1 MSLTYESAGSQRS
14 CTAKTSTASVATRNS
29 GTETIAT
36 APVDATRSN
45 HEPRHTAAAM
55 PSVSAIGT
63 ENKRG
68 DRREQQR
75 VGQAARD
82 QLGDRQ
88 LRRRRK
94 CRARPRHSP
103 DSQRR

>member
-1 MSLTYESAGSQRS
+1 
-14 CTAKTSTASVATRNS
+14 VATRNS
-29 GTETIAT
+29 GTDTIAT

-63 ENKRG
+63 ENKAVTAASSSELG
-68 DRREQQR
+68 RRLAISSETGSC
-75 VGQAARD
+75 VVAEVPSS
-82 QLGDRQ
+82 
-88 LRRRRK
+88 
-94 CRARPRHSP
+94 PRHSP